1 MQTYANMGVL
11 AIWHERIDSEFLI
24 QSFQSNKW
32 KKIVQ
37 KQITK
42 AILEDDFPKL
52 TEVENGKVR
61 IKDTPPLIF
70 HRSGLGAEHNKVV
83 QEGFSRYRET
93 LTDDLKKLVDHYS
106 IKDVAMKVV
115 GVGSVGTYCATL
127 LMMTSD
133 NDSLFLQVKEARTS
147 VLEPH
152 AGKSLYTNRGQ
163 RVVAGQKLMQSASDM
178 FLGWT
183 EVLER
188 HYYIRQLRDIKI
200 KPRVEQFDPPRMAKY
215 AEYCGWA
222 LARAHA
228 KSGEAAMISG
238 YLGNSN
244 KFDEAIASFAMNYSD
259 QNEHDYRAFL
269 KAVSAGSIEVYREK

>member
-1 MQTYANMGVL
+1 MY
-11 AIWHERIDSEFLI
+11 
-24 QSFQSNKW
+24 K
-32 KKIVQ
+32 
-37 KQITK
+37 
-42 AILEDDFPKL
+42 
-52 TEVENGKVR
+52 
-61 IKDTPPLIF
+61 
-70 HRSGLGAEHNKVV
+70 
-83 QEGFSRYRET
+83 EGFRRYREI
-93 LTDDLKKLVDHYS
+93 LTDDLKMLVDHYS

-115 GVGSVGTYCATL
+115 GVGSVGTYCAIL

-133 NDSLFLQVKEARTS
+133 DDSLFLQVKEARTS

-152 AGKSLYTNRGQ
+152 AGKSVYPNHDQ
-163 RVVAGQKLMQSASDM
+163 RVVTGQKLMQFASDM

-183 EVLER
+183 EVLGR
-188 HYYIRQLRDIKI
+188 HYYIRLLRDIKI

-259 QNEHDYRAFL
+259 QYTILGMQLLRLSLFTAASWLCSMFLNQWSECFRNYESCYSSDDYDRN
-269 KAVSAGSIEVYREK
+269 KVSLSSEKPQ